1 MLLDNKKGFDLN
13 LLNEKL
19 KSKNVYMNFF
29 LFVMGVAISAISVS
43 VFYEPYDIIT
53 SGSTGVA
60 ILITNYIN
68 IDLSLMILVVSSIL
82 LLISFGIFGV
92 EYGSKNILI
101 TILSPVFVKAATLI
115 NLVIHFDDVSL
126 FLLALVAGLL
136 SGVGFGL
143 IKKSGYSPGG
153 LGVLYDYINRKF
165 KLSVGSASLICNF
178 IIIACSSYIYG
189 IDKCIYGI
197 IALYVS
203 SKVADRVMIGIS
215 MNKAFYIITK
225 RPKEVRD
232 YIVNNLGKTATIV
245 NAKGGYSNKKKKMI
259 ICVLPTREYTKLKE
273 VVKEIDKDVFFL
285 ITDSYFVSK

>member
-53 SGSTGVA
+53 SGSTGIA

-101 TILSPVFVKAATLI
+101 T
-115 NLVIHFDDVSL
+115 
-126 FLLALVAGLL
+126 
-136 SGVGFGL
+136 
-143 IKKSGYSPGG
+143 
-153 LGVLYDYINRKF
+153 
-165 KLSVGSASLICNF
+165 
-178 IIIACSSYIYG
+178 
-189 IDKCIYGI
+189 
-197 IALYVS
+197 
-203 SKVADRVMIGIS
+203 
-215 MNKAFYIITK
+215 
-225 RPKEVRD
+225 
-232 YIVNNLGKTATIV
+232 
-245 NAKGGYSNKKKKMI
+245 
-259 ICVLPTREYTKLKE
+259 
-273 VVKEIDKDVFFL
+273 
-285 ITDSYFVSK
+285 